1 MIHIL
6 FDRSKYLSRRADG
19 KQELRAEL
27 IADTAAEL
35 EGITEVGENALVFGS
50 IAHAVDDAQILRLD
64 SSGDWVIQ
72 TGNNAGKTPAE
83 AAEAASNKAALFAP
97 KTALTKA
104 ADDIEY
110 SEEIEGD
117 GTGEA
122 LPEVEKSTYVN
133 NAEPLEPV
141 EKSVE
146 AVDSEIKKEV
156 NADDKPE

>member
-1 MIHIL
+1 MITIL

-19 KQELRAEL
+19 KQFLRAEL

-35 EGITEVGENALVFGS
+35 DGVTEVGENVLVFGS
-50 IAHAVDDAQILRLD
+50 IAHAVDDAVILRLD

-72 TGNNAGKTPAE
+72 TGDDAGKTPTE
-83 AAEAASNKAALFAP
+83 VASSKAALSVP

-104 ADDIEY
+104 VDDIEY

-122 LPEVEKSTYVN
+122 LPEVEKTAYLDDV
-133 NAEPLEPV
+133 EPLKPV

-146 AVDSEIKKEV
+146 TADSETKKAV

>member
-1 MIHIL
+1 MIRIL

-35 EGITEVGENALVFGS
+35 EGVTEVGENVLAFGS

-72 TGNNAGKTPAE
+72 TGDDAGKTPTE
-83 AAEAASNKAALFAP
+83 VASSKATLSAP

-104 ADDIEY
+104 VNDIEY
-110 SEEIEGD
+110 SEEVEGD

-122 LPEVEKSTYVN
+122 LPKVEKSAY
-133 NAEPLEPV
+133 ADDAQPLEAV
-141 EKSVE
+141 EKSAE
-146 AVDSEIKKEV
+146 TVDSETKKAV
-156 NADDKPE
+156 NTDGKSE

>member
-1 MIHIL
+1 MIEIIETKNVY
-6 FDRSKYLSRRADG
+6 SDG
-19 KQELRAEL
+19 SVCATVMSDTSAEL
-27 IADTAAEL
+27 TGVTSVDGTKL
-35 EGITEVGENALVFGS
+35 RFGS

-64 SSGDWVIQ
+64 SSGDWIIQ
-72 TGNNAGKTPAE
+72 TGDDAGKTPTE
-83 AAEAASNKAALFAP
+83 VASSKAALSAP

-104 ADDIEY
+104 VEDDNKY

-122 LPEVEKSTYVN
+122 LPEVEKPAYADD
-133 NAEPLEPV
+133 AEPLDPV

-146 AVDSEIKKEV
+146 AVDSEIKKAV

>member
-1 MIHIL
+1 MITIL
-6 FDRSKYLSRRADG
+6 YDRSKYLSRRADG

-35 EGITEVGENALVFGS
+35 DGVTEVGGNALVFGS

-64 SSGDWVIQ
+64 SSNDWVIQ
-72 TGNNAGKTPAE
+72 TGDDAGKTPAE
-83 AAEAASNKAALFAP
+83 AASSKSALSAP
-97 KTALTKA
+97 KMALTKA
-104 ADDIEY
+104 AKDDNEY

-122 LPEVEKSTYVN
+122 LSEVEKSAYADG
-133 NAEPLEPV
+133 AEPLEPV

-146 AVDSEIKKEV
+146 TVDTETKKAV
-156 NADDKPE
+156 NADDRFE

>member
-1 MIHIL
+1 MITIL

-35 EGITEVGENALVFGS
+35 DGVTEVGENVLDFGS
-50 IAHAVDDAQILRLD
+50 IAHAVDDAVILRLD
-64 SSGDWVIQ
+64 SSGDWIIQ
-72 TGNNAGKTPAE
+72 TGDDAGKTPVE
-83 AAEAASNKAALFAP
+83 VASSKAALSAP
-97 KTALTKA
+97 KMALTKA
-104 ADDIEY
+104 VKDDIEY

-122 LPEVEKSTYVN
+122 LPEVEESAYTDD
-133 NAEPLEPV
+133 AESLEPV

-146 AVDSEIKKEV
+146 AVDSETKKAV
-156 NADDKPE
+156 KADGKSD

>member
-1 MIHIL
+1 MIEIL
-6 FDRSKYLSRRADG
+6 YDRSKYLSRKAGG
-19 KQELRAEL
+19 KQALRAEL

-35 EGITEVGENALVFGS
+35 DGVTEVGENVLVFGS

-64 SSGDWVIQ
+64 SSGDWIIQ
-72 TGNNAGKTPAE
+72 TGDNAGKTPTE
-83 AAEAASNKAALFAP
+83 VASNKAALFAP

-122 LPEVEKSTYVN
+122 LPEVEKSAYADDVK
-133 NAEPLEPV
+133 PLEPA

-146 AVDSEIKKEV
+146 AVDSEITKAV
-156 NADDKPE
+156 NADDKSE

>member
-1 MIHIL
+1 MITIL

-35 EGITEVGENALVFGS
+35 TGVTEVGENVLVFGS

-64 SSGDWVIQ
+64 SSGEWIIQ
-72 TGNNAGKTPAE
+72 TGDDAGKTPTE
-83 AAEAASNKAALFAP
+83 VASSKAALSAP
-97 KTALTKA
+97 KMALTKA
-104 ADDIEY
+104 IKDDIEY

-117 GTGEA
+117 GTGEP
-122 LPEVEKSTYVN
+122 LPEVEKTAYLDD
-133 NAEPLEPV
+133 AEPLEPV

-146 AVDSEIKKEV
+146 TADSETKKAV

>member
-1 MIHIL
+1 MITIL

-35 EGITEVGENALVFGS
+35 DGVTEVGGNVLVFGS

-72 TGNNAGKTPAE
+72 TGDDAGKTPAE
-83 AAEAASNKAALFAP
+83 VASKAALSAP
-97 KTALTKA
+97 KTALAKA
-104 ADDIEY
+104 IKDDIEY

-122 LPEVEKSTYVN
+122 LPEVEKTAYPDD
-133 NAEPLEPV
+133 AEPLEPV

-146 AVDSEIKKEV
+146 TVDSETKKAV
-156 NADDKPE
+156 NTDGKSD